1 MGFTSRPPTQ
11 ESTIFN
17 PSYYASATDI
27 LSLEMADSLY
37 LSKTDYRLSYIS
49 GITMGQASPLSALV
63 TDANRNIAD
72 IGELS
77 CTSLKLNGS
86 TVNLSK
92 LDLLTAV
99 PGTASS
105 GKALITDGSNSLTD
119 LSSLIIRGSNSSK
132 SLVIQND
139 TASSSAS
146 INIVSFYQM
155 EQGVRGSANASTPNC
170 YFWRFANSDRLLM
183 DSSGN
188 IAIGG
193 SINTSYKVNING
205 AINANSLYVNGSLA
219 DLSKLPLL
227 SATPGIA
234 SPSKAL
240 ITDSVNALSD
250 LYSLTIKGSNSGKS
264 LIVQNDV
271 TTSAASMNFVSYFQ
285 AEVGVRGSSHATTP
299 NCFFIRFGNGIAC

>member
-92 LDLLTAV
+92 LDLLSAT

-105 GKALITDGSNSLTD
+105 GKALITDGSNNLTD

-132 SLVIQND
+132 ALAIQND
-139 TASSSAS
+139 TAASSAS
-146 INIVSFYQM
+146 MNFVSYYQA
-155 EQGVRGSANASTPNC
+155 EVGVRGSSNASNPNC
-170 YFWRFANSDRLLM
+170 FFIRYGNADRLLM

-188 IAIGG
+188 MSIGG
-193 SINTSYKVNING
+193 AVNMLYK
-205 AINANSLYVNGSLA
+205 L
-219 DLSKLPLL
+219 
-227 SATPGIA
+227 
-234 SPSKAL
+234 
-240 ITDSVNALSD
+240 
-250 LYSLTIKGSNSGKS
+250 
-264 LIVQNDV
+264 
-271 TTSAASMNFVSYFQ
+271 M
-285 AEVGVRGSSHATTP
+285 
-299 NCFFIRFGNGIAC
+299 

>member
-92 LDLLTAV
+92 LDLLSAT

-105 GKALITDGSNSLTD
+105 GKALITDGLT
-119 LSSLIIRGSNSSK
+119 
-132 SLVIQND
+132 
-139 TASSSAS
+139 T
-146 INIVSFYQM
+146 
-155 EQGVRGSANASTPNC
+155 
-170 YFWRFANSDRLLM
+170 
-183 DSSGN
+183 
-188 IAIGG
+188 
-193 SINTSYKVNING
+193 
-205 AINANSLYVNGSLA
+205 
-219 DLSKLPLL
+219 
-227 SATPGIA
+227 
-234 SPSKAL
+234 
-240 ITDSVNALSD
+240 
-250 LYSLTIKGSNSGKS
+250 
-264 LIVQNDV
+264 
-271 TTSAASMNFVSYFQ
+271 
-285 AEVGVRGSSHATTP
+285 
-299 NCFFIRFGNGIAC
+299 

>member
-1 MGFTSRPPTQ
+1 
-11 ESTIFN
+11 
-17 PSYYASATDI
+17 
-27 LSLEMADSLY
+27 MADSLY
-37 LSKTDYRLSYIS
+37 LSKSDYRLGYIS

-92 LDLLTAV
+92 LDLLSAT

-105 GKALITDGSNSLTD
+105 GKALITDGSNNLTD

-132 SLVIQND
+132 ALIIQND
-139 TASSSAS
+139 TAASSASLNIVSFYQMGRASEDQQMQAPLTAISGVFANSDRLLMDSSGNMSIGGAVNTLYKLDISGALNATSLYVNGSAADLSKLSLLSAVPGTASASKALITDSLNNLTDLYTLTIKGSNTNKSLIIQNDTTSSSAS
-146 INIVSFYQM
+146 LNIVSFYQM
-155 EQGVRGSANASTPNC
+155 EQGVRGSANASNPNC

-193 SINTSYKVNING
+193 SINTS
-205 AINANSLYVNGSLA
+205 L
-219 DLSKLPLL
+219 
-227 SATPGIA
+227 
-234 SPSKAL
+234 
-240 ITDSVNALSD
+240 
-250 LYSLTIKGSNSGKS
+250 
-264 LIVQNDV
+264 
-271 TTSAASMNFVSYFQ
+271 
-285 AEVGVRGSSHATTP
+285 
-299 NCFFIRFGNGIAC
+299 